1 MRPRYAIANFAC
13 IVIVIQIF
21 VSLHIVRILSCRE
34 HSFVD
39 ALNSLRT
46 TFEHTYVKVVHQTD
60 TARATVMAADPT
72 ILALPTFPEHYKE
85 WADWMDAVLDKSQ
98 TTVYSCRNAD
108 GEKEECSYYTL
119 VLFGLRWNA
128 AFEMWLNNQ
137 DIAALTAQALLEHG
151 TFSANEEA
159 HLREDEDQAHWNNAR
174 HHRTMQ
180 IRLKTAIVTA
190 MKDSPFRTE
199 INFFA
204 RTLQPND
211 LYQGSR
217 ILSFLTEKLNDFL
230 ATKRAELLQ
239 AAMLIAPSIKEN
251 LDIEASEVHDQVNK

>member
-13 IVIVIQIF
+13 LVIVIQIF

-46 TFEHTYVKVVHQTD
+46 TFEHTYVHAVHHTD
-60 TARATVMAADPT
+60 TVRPTVMAADPNL
-72 ILALPTFPEHYKE
+72 LALPSFPDHYKD

-98 TTVYSCRNAD
+98 TTVYACRNAE
-108 GEKEECSYYTL
+108 GEKEECSYYSL
-119 VLFGLRWNA
+119 VLFGLRWNRQ
-128 AFEMWLNNQ
+128 FEMWKANQ
-137 DIAALTAQALLEHG
+137 DIDALTAKALVDHG
-151 TFSANEEA
+151 TFSASEQA
-159 HLREDEDQAHWNNAR
+159 HLNEDEDQAHWNNAR

-199 INFFA
+199 ITSLPGRSNPLICIRVLVFLRFFL
-204 RTLQPND
+204 RSCMISWQLN
-211 LYQGSR
+211 
-217 ILSFLTEKLNDFL
+217 KLNYC
-230 ATKRAELLQ
+230 RQRCRLL
-239 AAMLIAPSIKEN
+239 L
-251 LDIEASEVHDQVNK
+251 